1 MLCIGGYTDRQKGLP
16 PLFSAYLK
24 QTQTTAPH
32 KDSSH
37 PMFTRPV
44 QTIAPRRHHAA
55 AKRLGLGLG
64 FGARCAAACLL
75 LLAASP
81 AWSAAGVIQ
90 MVMGQARV
98 WERSGLER
106 TAQRGVQLYEGDT
119 VATGAN
125 SNVQIRMSDEAM
137 IWLRPDTRLRIDEY
151 AVANQKGDKERGLLS
166 LINGSFRTLTGS
178 IGVANKANYEIATP
192 NATIGIRGTDHE
204 VAFIGPGGAQRGEP
218 GTYNRV
224 YSGSTFLQ
232 SAAGRTDIPAGQAG
246 FAGLQPGAAPRVLP
260 AIPDFMNQS
269 TPPAGASPA
278 PGAAKAAAPRQLMVS
293 LRYGA
298 PPDTS
303 SSVTTSSRDASVD
316 PNAQRIQVLEGQRAM
331 VNNSWN
337 SPSGARPSSSMDV
350 LARVSGD
357 TVTVQLL
364 ASRETGSVSDPGS
377 SQSQQIGTTLTM
389 RLGQWTEVSGHG
401 AWPSTQNSQV
411 TSSSSNR
418 ENNRKVFLRVDE
430 MKR

>member
-1 MLCIGGYTDRQKGLP
+1 
-16 PLFSAYLK
+16 
-24 QTQTTAPH
+24 
-32 KDSSH
+32 
-37 PMFTRPV
+37 MFTRPV
-44 QTIAPRRHHAA
+44 QTIPTTTRHAA
-55 AKRLGLGLG
+55 AKRLDLGL
-64 FGARCAAACLL
+64 GARCAAACLL

-178 IGVANKANYEIATP
+178 IGVANKANYEIVTP

-303 SSVTTSSRDASVD
+303 RSVTTSSSDASVD

-357 TVTVQLL
+357 SVTVQLL
-364 ASRETGSVSDPGS
+364 ASRETASVSDPGS
-377 SQSQQIGTTLTM
+377 SQSQQIGTTLSM

>member
-1 MLCIGGYTDRQKGLP
+1 MFR
-16 PLFSAYLK
+16 AYLK
-24 QTQTTAPH
+24 QTQTTAPD
-32 KDSSH
+32 KDSSQ

-44 QTIAPRRHHAA
+44 QTIPPTTRHAA
-55 AKRLGLGLG
+55 AKRLDLG

-178 IGVANKANYEIATP
+178 IGVVNKANYEIVTP
-192 NATIGIRGTDHE
+192 NASIGIRGTDHE
-204 VAFIGPGGAQRGEP
+204 VAFIGPGGARRGEP

-260 AIPDFMNQS
+260 AIPDFMNQPA
-269 TPPAGASPA
+269 TPPGASPA

-331 VNNSWN
+331 VNTSWN

-364 ASRETGSVSDPGS
+364 ASRETASASDPGS
-377 SQSQQIGTTLTM
+377 SQSQQIGTTLSM